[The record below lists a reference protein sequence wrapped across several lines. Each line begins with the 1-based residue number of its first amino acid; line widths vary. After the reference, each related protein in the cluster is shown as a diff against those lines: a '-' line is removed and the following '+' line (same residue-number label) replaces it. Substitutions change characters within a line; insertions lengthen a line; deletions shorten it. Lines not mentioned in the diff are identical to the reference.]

1 MVGGGLGKSGW
12 MSLSM
17 SKMEVMSSLVASVFT
32 VAIKLGVVILGV
44 VMAGGGGGGFCA
56 LAVARQISSWL
67 YIICPFW
74 KDKKSPIFLFLDF
87 SD

>member
-1 MVGGGLGKSGW
+1 MLGKSGW

-32 VAIKLGVVILGV
+32 VAIKLGVVILEV

-74 KDKKSPIFLFLDF
+74 KDKKPDYF
-87 SD
+87 